1 MSSGLRR
8 VGHVFATHSHSLCRK
23 FVTAPKW
30 LALRQSGGLGLW
42 ASAGSCTLR
51 DLPELDRARGDR
63 AAIHFPGNVMILRFH
78 PHTLEL
84 KYAFGIATH
93 SRTSTPAM
101 IVEVEQDGVVG
112 YGEAA
117 MPPYLGESQESAAAF
132 LRRVDLGRFPDPF
145 QLEEILPA
153 IDALAPGNT
162 AAKAAVDIALH
173 DWVGK
178 RLGAPWYR
186 IWGLDPA
193 KAPVTSFTIGI
204 DTPEVV
210 RQKTREAD
218 HYKII
223 KVKLGRDTDR
233 MMIETIRQV
242 TDKPITVDANQG
254 WKNRDEALRTI
265 EWLATKGVVFIEQ
278 PMPKEQ
284 IDDTV
289 WLRERS
295 PLPLVADES
304 VQRLADVRKAPGVF
318 DGINIKLM
326 KCTGLREARQMITL
340 ARALELKIMLGCM
353 TETSCA
359 ISAAAQLSP
368 LVDWADL
375 DGALL
380 IKNDLFAGATVV
392 DGRITPPDR
401 PGIGITR
408 L

>member
-1 MSSGLRR
+1 ML
-8 VGHVFATHSHSLCRK
+8 
-23 FVTAPKW
+23 
-30 LALRQSGGLGLW
+30 
-42 ASAGSCTLR
+42 
-51 DLPELDRARGDR
+51 
-63 AAIHFPGNVMILRFH
+63 
-78 PHTLEL
+78 
-84 KYAFGIATH
+84 
-93 SRTSTPAM
+93 
-101 IVEVEQDGVVG
+101 VEVERDGVVG

-117 MPPYLGESQESAAAF
+117 MPPYLGENQQTAAAF
-132 LRRVDLGRFPDPF
+132 FTKAAIALEKISDPF
-145 QLEEILPA
+145 QLEEILPV

-178 RLGAPWYR
+178 KLGAPWFR

-218 HYKII
+218 IYKII
-223 KVKLGRDTDR
+223 KVKLGRENDR
-233 MMIETIRQV
+233 EMIEAIRSV

-254 WKNRDEALRTI
+254 WTKRDEALRMI
-265 EWLATKGVVFIEQ
+265 EWLAERGVEFIEQ
-278 PMPKEQ
+278 PMPKAQ
-284 IDDTV
+284 LDDTA

-295 PLPLVADES
+295 PLPLIADENC
-304 VQRLADVRKAPGVF
+304 QRLADVASLRGVF

-326 KCTGLREARQMITL
+326 KCTGLREAHKMIVL
-340 ARALELKIMLGCM
+340 ARALGMKTMLGCM

-375 DGALL
+375 DGAVL
-380 IKNDLFAGATVV
+380 IKNDCFDGATIV
-392 DGRITPPDR
+392 DGKITLPDR
-401 PGIGITR
+401 PGIGVVKR
-408 L
+408 DEPR